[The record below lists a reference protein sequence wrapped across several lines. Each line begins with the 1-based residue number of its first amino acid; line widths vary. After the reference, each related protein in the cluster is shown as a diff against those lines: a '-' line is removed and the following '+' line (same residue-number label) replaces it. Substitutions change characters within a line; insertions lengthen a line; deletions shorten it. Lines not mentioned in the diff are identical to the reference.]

1 VSLQTEILY
10 AENVHRINLGIDTA
24 SGGAD
29 DGASGGH
36 ATDNRA
42 TERRPILMGKKPF
55 PGTAQVSPGCLEYRH
70 DRADE

>member
-1 VSLQTEILY
+1 VSLQTDILY
-10 AENVHRINLGIDTA
+10 AENLHRINIGIAAA

-36 ATDNRA
+36 ATDNHA

-55 PGTAQVSPGCLEYRH
+55 PGTAKLNPGCLEYGH